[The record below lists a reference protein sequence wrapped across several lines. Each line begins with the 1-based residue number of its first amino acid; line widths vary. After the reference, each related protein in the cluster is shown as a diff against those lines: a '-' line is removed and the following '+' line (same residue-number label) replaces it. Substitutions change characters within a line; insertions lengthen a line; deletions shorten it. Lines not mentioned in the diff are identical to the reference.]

1 MDGLQS
7 HHHAEETQW
16 QRANRLGRA
25 SFKVLSSDRRLLIFP
40 ALSAL
45 VNLLIGGLSFALAD
59 HLIDGHSHSRR
70 LILLGGLIA
79 AYPATFV
86 GIFSGVALAAML
98 ARKLDGQP
106 IEVSEAW
113 QFARERT
120 GIILGW
126 TLLVCTVGAVLRI
139 AEEYLPL
146 GGRIVAFV
154 LDLSWSLAT
163 LFAVPV
169 IAYEGLTPRAT
180 LRRSGELFRERWGEQ
195 TLGLIGLTVAGGFL
209 AVPGVIL
216 IGAGAAGSGTSAVLL
231 VAAGGALICAVQAY
245 TIALNQ
251 VYRVYLY
258 RSLLAGAPLPGP
270 FPANDLETPFR
281 PRRKHW
287 WNKDDR

>member
-1 MDGLQS
+1 MDGPQS
-7 HHHAEETQW
+7 HHHAEETRW

-25 SFKVLSSDRRLLIFP
+25 SFEVLSSDDRLLIFP

-45 VNLLIGGLSFALAD
+45 VNMLIGGLSFALAD

-70 LILLGGLIA
+70 LILIGGLIA

-106 IEVSEAW
+106 IDVGEAW
-113 QFARERT
+113 RFARKRT
-120 GIILGW
+120 GIVLVW
-126 TLLVCTVGAVLRI
+126 TLLVCTVGAVLRL

-146 GGRIVAFV
+146 GGRIAALV
-154 LDLSWSLAT
+154 LDISWSLAT

-180 LRRSGELFRERWGEQ
+180 LRRSGELFRARWGEQ
-195 TLGLIGLTVAGGFL
+195 TLGVVGLTFAGGLL
-209 AVPGVIL
+209 AMPGVVMVV
-216 IGAGAAGSGTSAVLL
+216 IGATSSGSGAVFL
-231 VAAGGALICAVQAY
+231 VAAGGAMLFAVQAY

-258 RSLLAGAPLPGP
+258 RSVLTGASIPGP
-270 FPANDLETPFR
+270 FPAKDLSSPFL
-281 PRRKHW
+281 PRRHRW
-287 WNKDDR
+287 WRKGD

>member
-1 MDGLQS
+1 MDGQQS
-7 HHHAEETQW
+7 HPHAEETRW

-25 SFKVLSSDRRLLIFP
+25 SFEVISSDRRLLVFP

-45 VNLLIGGLSFALAD
+45 VNVLIGGLSFALAD
-59 HLIDGHSHSRR
+59 HLINGHSHSRR
-70 LILLGGLIA
+70 LILIGGLIA
-79 AYPATFV
+79 SYPATFV

-106 IEVSEAW
+106 VDVRDAW
-113 QFARERT
+113 RLARRRT

-126 TLLVCTVGAVLRI
+126 TLLVCTVGAALRI

-146 GGRIVAFV
+146 GGRVAALV

-169 IAYEGLTPRAT
+169 IAYEGLGPRET
-180 LRRSGELFRERWGEQ
+180 LRRSSRLFRERWGEQ
-195 TLGLIGLTVAGGFL
+195 TVGVVGLAVAGGVL
-209 AVPGVIL
+209 AIPGGIL
-216 IGAGAAGSGTSAVLL
+216 LLAGAESSGAGAVLL
-231 VAAGGALICAVQAY
+231 VAGGGAIIFAVQAY

-258 RSLLAGAPLPGP
+258 RSTLAGSPLPGP
-270 FPANDLETPFR
+270 FPAKDLEEPFR
-281 PRRKHW
+281 PRRRRW
-287 WNKDDR
+287 WSRG